1 MNISPTDL
9 LVNSTSILGLLVV
22 VAYVGKQLVEW
33 FRGDKSIESQWK
45 TTAITDA
52 IAGHTVLKGM
62 FDNLK
67 VQIDELE
74 EDLRESKRR
83 EAEATAKH
91 RAEMAEQRQKHAEEM
106 EKLHQE
112 LRALRRQLQEYE
124 DRRDG

>member
-1 MNISPTDL
+1 MSINAPDL
-9 LVNSTSILGLLVV
+9 LVNSTSILGLLIV

-33 FRGDKSIESQWK
+33 FRGDKSIENQWK

-52 IAGHTVLKGM
+52 IAGHTVLKNM

-67 VQIDELE
+67 EQIDDLE
-74 EDLRESKRR
+74 ADLRESKRR

-106 EKLHQE
+106 EELHQE
-112 LRALRRQLQEYE
+112 LRALKRQLQEYE
-124 DRRDG
+124 DRRD